1 MANAFNKEEI
11 VAWEQLIEGFEDGEV
26 MSKNV
31 SKYQISGTDAARTND
46 TIWRPYKYIA
56 TSYDGMD
63 QTANFKDQT
72 QLAVPATIGFK
83 KSSPFIL
90 DASELRDA
98 LQQQRLGEAARQKL
112 SSDINTAV
120 ARTAAMQGTVV
131 VTKNGAAGSYDDIAL
146 ADAALTE
153 QGISMEDRKF
163 VLSARDYNGLAG
175 DLAKGTRSFT
185 SNPKSADAYT
195 RSFVGEVA
203 GFDTFKADYV
213 PRLTA
218 STATGVTINGANQ
231 FYVPK
236 ATSTGTAGEVNNVD
250 NRYQTITVASTGSLA
265 VGDAFTIAGVE
276 SVHHINK
283 EPTGQLKTFR
293 VIKVNSATSV
303 VISPPIVSAQGGSQ
317 AELQYKNV
325 SATPATGAVVTL
337 LNIKTAYANP
347 FWHKDAI
354 ELIPASAAVPRD
366 AGAAVLTYRTESGI
380 EIVFQK
386 QYDINTMRTKYRLD
400 TWFGVVMNNPE
411 MCGIELFNQSNGAP

>member
-11 VAWEQLIEGFEDGEV
+11 VAWEQLCEGFEDSEV
-26 MSKNV
+26 MAKNV
-31 SKYQISGTDAARTND
+31 SKYTINGVDAARTND
-46 TIWRPYKYIA
+46 TIWRPVPYIA

-63 QTANFKDQT
+63 QTSNFADKT

-83 KSSPFIL
+83 KSSPFLL

-98 LQQQRLGEAARQKL
+98 LQQNRLGEAARQKL
-112 SSDINTAV
+112 GSDINTAV

-131 VTKNGAAGSYDDIAL
+131 VTKTGAASGYDDIAL

-153 QGISMEDRKF
+153 QGVSIEDRKF
-163 VLSARDYNGLAG
+163 ILSARDYNGLAG
-175 DLAKGTRSFT
+175 DLAKSTRSFT
-185 SNPKSADAYT
+185 GNKSADAYT

-218 STATGVTINGANQ
+218 AVATGVTIGAANQ

-236 ATSTGTAGEVNNVD
+236 ATSTAVTGEVGNVD

-283 EPTGQLKTFR
+283 EATGQLKTFR

-303 VISPPIVSAQGGSQ
+303 VISPPIISAQGASE
-317 AELQYKNV
+317 AEKQYKNV
-325 SATPATGAVVTL
+325 SATPANGAVITI
-337 LNIKTAYANP
+337 LNVKTAYANP
-347 FWHKDAI
+347 FWHRDAI
-354 ELIPASAAVPRD
+354 ELIPAVAAVPRD
-366 AGAAVLTYRTESGI
+366 AGAAVMTYRTESGI

-386 QYDINTMRTKYRLD
+386 QYDINTMKTKYRLD
-400 TWFGVVMNNPE
+400 TWFGVVMTNPE
-411 MCGIELFNQSNGAP
+411 MCGIELFGQTP

>member
-1 MANAFNKEEI
+1 MANAFNKEEL
-11 VAWEQLIEGFEDGEV
+11 VAWEQIIEGFEDGEV

-31 SKYQISGTDAARTND
+31 SKYQISGTEAARTND

-83 KSSPFIL
+83 KSSPFVL

-120 ARTAAMQGTVV
+120 ARVAAMQGTVV
-131 VTKNGAAGSYDDIAL
+131 VTKAGAAGTYDDIAL

-153 QGISMEDRKF
+153 QGISMEERKF

-185 SNPKSADAYT
+185 GNKSADAYT

-218 STATGVTINGANQ
+218 ATATAVTIGAANQ
-231 FYVPK
+231 FYTPK
-236 ATSTGTAGEVNNVD
+236 ATSTAVTGEVGNVD
-250 NRYQTITVASTGSLA
+250 NRYQTITIAATGT
-265 VGDAFTIAGVE
+265 VKEGDCFTIAGVE

-283 EPTGQLKTFR
+283 EATGQLKTFR

-303 VISPPIVSAQGGSQ
+303 VISPPIISGQGGTQ

-325 SATPATGAVVTL
+325 SATPANGAAITF

-354 ELIPASAAVPRD
+354 ELIPAAAAVPRD

-386 QYDINTMRTKYRLD
+386 QYDINTMKTKFRLD
-400 TWFGVVMNNPE
+400 TWFGVVANNPE
-411 MCGIELFNQSNGAP
+411 MMGIELFNQTP

>member
-11 VAWEQLIEGFEDGEV
+11 VAWEQLCEGFEDSEV
-26 MSKNV
+26 MAKNV
-31 SKYQISGTDAARTND
+31 SKYMISGTEAARTND

-83 KSSPFIL
+83 KSSPFVL

-98 LQQQRLGEAARQKL
+98 LQQNRLGEAARQKL
-112 SSDINTAV
+112 ASDVNTAV

-131 VTKNGAAGSYDDIAL
+131 VTKAGAASGYDDIAL
-146 ADAALTE
+146 ADAALNE
-153 QGISMEDRKF
+153 QGVSIEDRKF
-163 VLSARDYNGLAG
+163 ILSARDYNGLAG
-175 DLAKGTRSFT
+175 DLAKSTRSFT
-185 SNPKSADAYT
+185 GNKSADAYM

-213 PRLTA
+213 PRLA
-218 STATGVTINGANQ
+218 AATATGVTIGAANQ
-231 FYVPK
+231 YYVPK
-236 ATSTGTAGEVNNVD
+236 ATSTAVTGEVGNVD

-283 EPTGQLKTFR
+283 EATGQLKTFR

-303 VISPPIVSAQGGSQ
+303 VISPPIISGQGGSK
-317 AELQYKNV
+317 AELQYQNV
-325 SATPATGAVVTL
+325 SATPANGAAITI

-347 FWHKDAI
+347 FWHRDAI
-354 ELIPASAAVPRD
+354 ELIPAQAAVPRD
-366 AGAAVLTYRTESGI
+366 AGAAVMTYRTESGI

-386 QYDINTMRTKYRLD
+386 QYDINTMKTKFRLD
-400 TWFGVVMNNPE
+400 TWFGVTMNNPE
-411 MCGIELFNQSNGAP
+411 MCGIELFGQTP

>member
-11 VAWEQLIEGFEDGEV
+11 VAWEQLCEGFEDSEV
-26 MSKNV
+26 MAKNV

-72 QLAVPATIGFK
+72 QLSVPATIGFK
-83 KSSPFIL
+83 KSSPFVL

-98 LQQQRLGEAARQKL
+98 LQQNRLGEAARQKL
-112 SSDINTAV
+112 GSDINTAV

-131 VTKNGAAGSYDDIAL
+131 VTKTGAASGYDDIAL

-153 QGISMEDRKF
+153 QGVSIEDRKF
-163 VLSARDYNGLAG
+163 ILSARDYNGLAG
-175 DLAKGTRSFT
+175 DLAKSTRSFT
-185 SNPKSADAYT
+185 GNKSADAYT

-213 PRLTA
+213 PRLVA
-218 STATGVTINGANQ
+218 ATATGVTIGAANQ
-231 FYVPK
+231 YYVPK
-236 ATSTGTAGEVNNVD
+236 ATSTAATGEVGNVD

-283 EPTGQLKTFR
+283 EATGQLKTFR

-303 VISPPIVSAQGGSQ
+303 VISPPIISGQGGSQ

-325 SATPATGAVVTL
+325 SATPANGAVITL

-347 FWHKDAI
+347 FWHRDAI
-354 ELIPASAAVPRD
+354 ELIPAQAAVPRD
-366 AGAAVLTYRTESGI
+366 AGAAVMTYRTESGI

-386 QYDINTMRTKYRLD
+386 QYDINTMKTKFRLD
-400 TWFGVVMNNPE
+400 TWFGVTMNNPE
-411 MCGIELFNQSNGAP
+411 MCGIELFGQT

>member
-11 VAWEQLIEGFEDGEV
+11 VAWEQLCEGFEDSEV
-26 MSKNV
+26 MAKNV

-72 QLAVPATIGFK
+72 QLSVPATIGFK
-83 KSSPFIL
+83 KSSPFVL

-98 LQQQRLGEAARQKL
+98 LQQNRLGEAARQKL
-112 SSDINTAV
+112 GSDINTAV
-120 ARTAAMQGTVV
+120 ARTAALQGTVV
-131 VTKNGAAGSYDDIAL
+131 VTKAGAASGYDDIAL

-153 QGISMEDRKF
+153 QGVSIEDRKF
-163 VLSARDYNGLAG
+163 ILSARDYNGLAG
-175 DLAKGTRSFT
+175 DLAKSTRSFT
-185 SNPKSADAYT
+185 GNKSADAYT

-213 PRLTA
+213 PRLA
-218 STATGVTINGANQ
+218 AATATGVTIGAANQ

-236 ATSTGTAGEVNNVD
+236 ATSTAVTGEVGNVD

-265 VGDAFTIAGVE
+265 EGDAFTIAGVE

-283 EPTGQLKTFR
+283 EATGQLKTFR

-303 VISPPIVSAQGGSQ
+303 VISPPIISGQGGSQ

-325 SATPATGAVVTL
+325 SATPANGAVITL

-347 FWHKDAI
+347 FWHRDAI
-354 ELIPASAAVPRD
+354 ELIPAQAAVPRD
-366 AGAAVLTYRTESGI
+366 AGAAVMTYRTESGI

-386 QYDINTMRTKYRLD
+386 QYDINTMKTKFRLD
-400 TWFGVVMNNPE
+400 TWFGVTMNNPE
-411 MCGIELFNQSNGAP
+411 MCGIELFGQT

>member
-11 VAWEQLIEGFEDGEV
+11 VAWEQLCEGFEDSEV
-26 MSKNV
+26 MAKNV
-31 SKYQISGTDAARTND
+31 SKYMISGTEAARTND

-83 KSSPFIL
+83 KSSPFVL

-98 LQQQRLGEAARQKL
+98 LQQNRLGEAARQKL
-112 SSDINTAV
+112 ASDVNTAV

-131 VTKNGAAGSYDDIAL
+131 VTKAGAASGYDDIAL

-153 QGISMEDRKF
+153 QGVSIEDRKF
-163 VLSARDYNGLAG
+163 ILSARDYNGLAG
-175 DLAKGTRSFT
+175 DLAKSTRSFT
-185 SNPKSADAYT
+185 GNKSADAYM

-213 PRLTA
+213 PRLA
-218 STATGVTINGANQ
+218 AATATGVTIGAANQ
-231 FYVPK
+231 YYVPK
-236 ATSTGTAGEVNNVD
+236 ATSTAVTGEVGNVD

-283 EPTGQLKTFR
+283 EATGQLKTFR

-303 VISPPIVSAQGGSQ
+303 VISPPIISGQGGSQ
-317 AELQYKNV
+317 AELQYQNV
-325 SATPATGAVVTL
+325 SATPANGAAITL

-347 FWHKDAI
+347 FWHRDAI
-354 ELIPASAAVPRD
+354 ELIPAQAAVPRD
-366 AGAAVLTYRTESGI
+366 AGAAVMTYRTESGI

-386 QYDINTMRTKYRLD
+386 QYDINTMKTKFRLD
-400 TWFGVVMNNPE
+400 TWFGVTMNNPE
-411 MCGIELFNQSNGAP
+411 MCGIELFGQTP